1 MGKDTTREKSSVV
14 GKRAGGPYL
23 RAMLPFRLT
32 GQPDY
37 AGALEQLSPDR
48 DRELLVVYYGELARR
63 AFLGR
68 ILGAAGYRQPGED
81 LHLLEWPVTDDL
93 DLSGLLR
100 NLRARKVILFGYP
113 PEQLGLHFRVANY
126 FPLTVAGVTY
136 LFADSLEH
144 IERTKDEGDNRAAG
158 ALWKAIQQAY
168 CKS

>member
-1 MGKDTTREKSSVV
+1 
-14 GKRAGGPYL
+14 
-23 RAMLPFRLT
+23 MLPFRLT

-48 DRELLVVYYGELARR
+48 DRELLVMYHGELARR

-68 ILGAAGYRQPGED
+68 ILAAAGYRQPGED

-93 DLSGLLR
+93 DLAGLLR
-100 NLRARKVILFGYP
+100 NLRTRKVILFGYP
-113 PEQLGLHFRVANY
+113 PEQLGLHFHVANY

-144 IERTKDEGDNRAAG
+144 IERTKEEGDNRAAG

>member
-1 MGKDTTREKSSVV
+1 
-14 GKRAGGPYL
+14 
-23 RAMLPFRLT
+23 MLPFRLT
-32 GQPDY
+32 GQPAY

-48 DRELLVVYYGELARR
+48 NRDLLVLYHGELARR

-93 DLSGLLR
+93 DLAGLVR
-100 NLRARKVILFGYP
+100 NLRARKVILFGYAA
-113 PEQLGLHFRVANY
+113 ERLGLHFRVANY
-126 FPLTVAGVTY
+126 FPLTVAGVNY

-144 IERTKDEGDNRAAG
+144 IERTKEEGDNRAAG

-168 CKS
+168 CKP